1 MMHCT
6 SHQAPFSPIYSFPPR
21 YTTGC
26 LLIKHA
32 RHMAQCQASV
42 LTLPPA
48 YYTLSQ
54 ISPWLPLLTTM
65 DLCLNIILL
74 IMTASLTPLT
84 HTPFVSLPSTFFSIA
99 HTVICDTILVLYYL
113 SFPHQKMA
121 EIFVFFVLL
130 YPWYLNLFLNGS
142 RHLKIIC

>member
-1 MMHCT
+1 MIHCT

-54 ISPWLPLLTTM
+54 ISPWLPLLTTT

-84 HTPFVSLPSTFFSIA
+84 KGATPLLTLPLSPSHLFFSQQ
-99 HTVICDTILVLYYL
+99 HILSSVTPYLFFIISLSPTRKWQRFL
-113 SFPHQKMA
+113 SF
-121 EIFVFFVLL
+121 
-130 YPWYLNLFLNGS
+130 LFCYIPGT
-142 RHLKIIC
+142 